1 MTNSKME
8 NTNKIVMTGWH
19 TLSSTI
25 NLKPGF
31 FGKDCEPL
39 DANDNIPAGSTFK
52 GKFSKSILGSSV
64 HREWLNF

>member
-1 MTNSKME
+1 MHDIHK
-8 NTNKIVMTGWH
+8 NTSLILMTGWH
-19 TLSSTI
+19 TLSSTSD
-25 NLKPGF
+25 LKPGF